1 MPAEQQIAQFPKHHT
16 QQNPNA
22 GTKWNLLYK
31 GHTLYNRV
39 GYPEEKKM
47 LQAATTVEKINQI
60 PGRQIKERG
69 TGNGIWDG
77 FLHYE
82 DENVPP
88 FLSPEQRSGR
98 RL

>member
-16 QQNPNA
+16 QQNPNT

-60 PGRQIKERG
+60 PTVTKVPGTTDGG
-69 TGNGIWDG
+69 TGN
-77 FLHYE
+77 E
-82 DENVPP
+82 
-88 FLSPEQRSGR
+88 EQHFGWIFT
-98 RL
+98 LQG